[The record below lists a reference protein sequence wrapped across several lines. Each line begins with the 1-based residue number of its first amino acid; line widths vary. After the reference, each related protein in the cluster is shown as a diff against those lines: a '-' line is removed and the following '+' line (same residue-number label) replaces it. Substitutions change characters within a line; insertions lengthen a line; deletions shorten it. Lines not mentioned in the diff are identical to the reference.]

1 MEKIN
6 KRWVLAKRPEG
17 MPEDEC
23 WKLEEAS
30 IKDLDENQ
38 ILIKVMYL
46 SIDPYMRGRMN
57 DAKSYAKPVEI
68 GEVMEAGALSQVI
81 ESKSKLFKPG
91 DFVEGRTGWQDNP
104 TVDEKKLRLIDPEMA
119 PLSTSI
125 GVLGMPGTT
134 AYVGMHNFAKPQ
146 KGETLVV
153 SAASGAV
160 GSTVGQIG
168 KIYGC
173 RVVGVAGTDDKCEF
187 TKTELGFDDCINY
200 KDPNFKEKL
209 KSACPD
215 GVDIYWENVG
225 GITFD
230 TVMPLLNDYSR
241 IPVCGLISLYNATS
255 LKGGEKDRLPLLFR
269 QILTK
274 RMMIKGFIVFNH
286 YDQREE
292 SIIALSK
299 WIKEGKIKYKEDFV
313 EGLENAPNAF
323 IGLLNGKNF
332 GKLVVKVNPDPTL

>member
-1 MEKIN
+1 MNTKILLN
-6 KRWVLAKRPEG
+6 ERPHGEPNLGNFKTVQEDIRTPKDGEVLLKTIY
-17 MPEDEC
+17 MS
-23 WKLEEAS
+23 L
-30 IKDLDENQ
+30 
-38 ILIKVMYL
+38 
-46 SIDPYMRGRMN
+46 DPYMRGRMN

-81 ESKSKLFKPG
+81 ESKSNLFKVG

-104 TVDEKKLRLIDPEMA
+104 TVNEKELRLIDPEMA

-146 KGETLVV
+146 EGETLVV

-160 GSTVGQIG
+160 GATVGQIG

-173 RVVGVAGTDDKCEF
+173 RVIGVAGTDDKCEF
-187 TKTELGFDDCINY
+187 TKTELGFDDCVNY
-200 KDPNFKEKL
+200 KDPDFKEKL
-209 KSACPD
+209 KFACPE
-215 GVDIYWENVG
+215 GIDIYWENVG

-230 TVMPLLNDYSR
+230 TVLPLLNDYAR
-241 IPVCGLISLYNATS
+241 IPVCGLISLYNSTS
-255 LKGGEKDRLPLLFR
+255 LKGGEQDRLPLLFR

-274 RMMIKGFIVFNH
+274 RMMIRGFIVFNH

-292 SIIALSK
+292 SILALSK

-313 EGLENAPNAF
+313 DGLENAPNAF

-332 GKLVVKVNPDPTL
+332 GKLVVRVNPDPTI

>member
-1 MEKIN
+1 MNTKILLN
-6 KRWVLAKRPEG
+6 ERPHGEPNLGNFKTVKEDIRTPNDGEVLLKTIY
-17 MPEDEC
+17 MS
-23 WKLEEAS
+23 L
-30 IKDLDENQ
+30 
-38 ILIKVMYL
+38 
-46 SIDPYMRGRMN
+46 DPYMRGRMN

-173 RVVGVAGTDDKCEF
+173 RVVGVAGTDDKCKF
-187 TKTELGFDDCINY
+187 TKTELGFDDCVNY

-215 GVDIYWENVG
+215 GVDIYFENTG
-225 GITFD
+225 GAIQQAVYD
-230 TVMPLLNDYSR
+230 RMNAHGR
-241 IPVCGLISLYNATS
+241 IIVCGMIADYTAAEPSAGPNWI
-255 LKGGEKDRLPLLFR
+255 P
-269 QILTK
+269 
-274 RMMIKGFIVFNH
+274 MIKKRLTVRGFTVPDH
-286 YDQREE
+286 YDEIPSLLEQLTPYVM
-292 SIIALSK
+292 S
-299 WIKEGKIKYKEDFV
+299 GKVKYRSHV
-313 EGLENAPNAF
+313 LEGLESA
-323 IGLLNGKNF
+323 IDGLNLFFTGGNR
-332 GKLVVKVNPDPTL
+332 GKLIVKL

>member
-1 MEKIN
+1 
-6 KRWVLAKRPEG
+6 
-17 MPEDEC
+17 
-23 WKLEEAS
+23 
-30 IKDLDENQ
+30 
-38 ILIKVMYL
+38 
-46 SIDPYMRGRMN
+46 
-57 DAKSYAKPVEI
+57 
-68 GEVMEAGALSQVI
+68 MEAGALSQVI
-81 ESKSKLFKPG
+81 ESKSKDFKVG

-104 TVDEKKLRLIDPEMA
+104 TVAANELRLIDPKMA

-146 KGETLVV
+146 KGETIVV

-160 GSTVGQIG
+160 GATVGQIA

-173 RVVGVAGTDDKCEF
+173 RVVGVAGSKEKCDF
-187 TKTELGFDDCINY
+187 TKSELGFDECINY
-200 KDPNFKEKL
+200 KNEDFKDQLKLSCPN
-209 KSACPD
+209 

-225 GITFD
+225 GKTFD
-230 TVMPLLNDYSR
+230 TVMPLLNDYAR

-255 LKGGEKDRLPLLFR
+255 MPGGDKDRLPLLFR

-292 SIIALSK
+292 SIIALSN

-313 EGLENAPNAF
+313 DGLENAPNAF

-332 GKLVVKVNPDPTL
+332 GKLVVKVNPDPTI

>member
-1 MEKIN
+1 MNTKILLN
-6 KRWVLAKRPEG
+6 ERPHGEPNLGNFKTVQEDIRTPKDGEVLLKTIY
-17 MPEDEC
+17 MS
-23 WKLEEAS
+23 L
-30 IKDLDENQ
+30 
-38 ILIKVMYL
+38 
-46 SIDPYMRGRMN
+46 DPYMRGRMN

-81 ESKSKLFKPG
+81 ESKSNLFKVG

-104 TVDEKKLRLIDPEMA
+104 TVNEKELRLIDPEMA

-146 KGETLVV
+146 EGETLVV

-160 GSTVGQIG
+160 GATVGQIG

-173 RVVGVAGTDDKCEF
+173 RVIGVAGTDDKCEF
-187 TKTELGFDDCINY
+187 TKTELGFDDCVNY
-200 KDPNFKEKL
+200 KDPDFKEKL
-209 KSACPD
+209 KFACPE
-215 GVDIYWENVG
+215 GIDIYWENVG

-230 TVMPLLNDYSR
+230 TVLPLLNDYAR

-255 LKGGEKDRLPLLFR
+255 LKGGEQDRLPLLFR

-274 RMMIKGFIVFNH
+274 RMMIRGFIVFNH

-292 SIIALSK
+292 SILALSK

-313 EGLENAPNAF
+313 DGLENAPNAF

-332 GKLVVKVNPDPTL
+332 GKLVVRVNPDPTL

>member
-1 MEKIN
+1 MNTKILLN
-6 KRWVLAKRPEG
+6 ERPHGEPTLQNFKTIKEEIRDPNDGEVLLKTIY
-17 MPEDEC
+17 MS
-23 WKLEEAS
+23 L
-30 IKDLDENQ
+30 
-38 ILIKVMYL
+38 
-46 SIDPYMRGRMN
+46 DPYMRGRMN
-57 DAKSYAKPVEI
+57 DAKSYAKALEI
-68 GEVMEAGALSQVI
+68 GDVMEAGALSQVI
-81 ESKSKLFKPG
+81 KSKSNDFKEG

-104 TVDEKKLRLIDPEMA
+104 TVDAKELRKIDPAMA

-146 KGETLVV
+146 KGETIVV

-160 GSTVGQIG
+160 GATVGQIG

-173 RVVGVAGTDDKCEF
+173 RVVGVAGSEEKCNF
-187 TKTELGFDDCINY
+187 TKSELGFDECVNY
-200 KDPNFKEKL
+200 KDPDFKDKL
-209 KSACPD
+209 KSACPN
-215 GVDIYWENVG
+215 GIDIYWENVG
-225 GITFD
+225 GITFEN
-230 TVMPLLNDYSR
+230 VMPLLNDYAR

-255 LKGGEKDRLPLLFR
+255 LPSGEDRLPLLFR

-286 YDQREE
+286 YDQRDE
-292 SIIALSK
+292 SIIELSK

-332 GKLVVKVNPDPTL
+332 GKLIVKVNPDPTM